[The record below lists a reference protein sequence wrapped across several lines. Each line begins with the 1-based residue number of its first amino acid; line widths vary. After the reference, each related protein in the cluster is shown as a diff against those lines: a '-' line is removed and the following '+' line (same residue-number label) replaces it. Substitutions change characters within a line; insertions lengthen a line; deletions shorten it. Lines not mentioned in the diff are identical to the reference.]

1 MMTGGLRDIET
12 TITKYLVA
20 VHYFLLTLAGIRRLL
35 IFLLLGKKRALGA
48 CSLGRLLT
56 LLRQAT
62 LRSPLITFGAR
73 WTVKSAVLSATLQRR
88 RRHAGGVKV
97 LFISNIFWDSE
108 FNVRLLRPTVIERPN
123 CDGLGYRWG
132 AELECTWSPA
142 FLERC
147 MRIALWYDPWVGLG
161 QVVRHVQ
168 SVIGSFIMISVWE

>member
-1 MMTGGLRDIET
+1 MTGGLRDIET

-48 CSLGRLLT
+48 CFLGRLKRFYDKRPSA
-56 LLRQAT
+56 LRW
-62 LRSPLITFGAR
+62 LRSAPVGPWNPRF
-73 WTVKSAVLSATLQRR
+73 LSATLQRR

-97 LFISNIFWDSE
+97 LFISNIFRDSE

-132 AELECTWSPA
+132 GQSWNVPGVLPF
-142 FLERC
+142 FLDVE
-147 MRIALWYDPWVGLG
+147 
-161 QVVRHVQ
+161 
-168 SVIGSFIMISVWE
+168 